1 MIMMNG
7 PFASARSLMWRP
19 KLRCNH
25 CPLRRWLLLMLLQ
38 GDGTPS
44 GLSGALN
51 VVTFCWILPAR
62 LLRCNLIGGILGTVN
77 RMFLIV
83 WMLLLGMLFWLMVLS
98 PILFQ
103 FPPQTVLRV
112 FCVAKFWCSSCTR
125 PASLALTVGS
135 ACRCLCFHHH
145 FRVVHLFLF
154 VAH

>member
-77 RMFLIV
+77 RMFFDCLDV
-83 WMLLLGMLFWLMVLS
+83 AFGDALLADGSFTDSFPVSPTNCSQSLLCCKVLVFIMHTPCIAS
-98 PILFQ
+98 SYSWISMQ
-103 FPPQTVLRV
+103 MSMFPPP
-112 FCVAKFWCSSCTR
+112 F
-125 PASLALTVGS
+125 
-135 ACRCLCFHHH
+135 
-145 FRVVHLFLF
+145 
-154 VAH
+154 